1 MSRNFELL
9 HEAGKVQEMLRQ
21 RIEVPPAPS
30 PILLVPGSPAVKI
43 EGVAREEV
51 TKLVHRL
58 FLTLGPNQHRQVVFA
73 GTEKGNGSTWMCA
86 RVADILAAHVS
97 GSVCVVDS
105 DVFTP
110 TLHQEFQ
117 VQNHFGLGDA
127 LVGGEPI
134 RQYVQQ
140 LSRHNLWLL
149 SCGSVSKKS
158 QEMLTLEAMRHRL
171 MELRAEFDYVLV
183 DASPIDFSNHA
194 AVLGSWCDGVALVL
208 KANSSTRKGARQ
220 ALKDLEAAQTR
231 VLGAVLNQRTFPI
244 PESIYNR
251 L

>member
-9 HEAGKVQEMLRQ
+9 HEAGKVQEMMRQ
-21 RIEVPPAPS
+21 RIEVPATPS

-43 EGVAREEV
+43 DGAARDEV

-58 FLTLGPNQHRQVVFA
+58 FLSLGPSRPRQVVFA
-73 GTEKGNGSTWMCA
+73 GSEPGNGSSWMCA
-86 RVADILAAHVS
+86 RVADILAGHVS
-97 GSVCVVDS
+97 GSVCVVDC
-105 DVFTP
+105 DVTSP
-110 TLHQEFQ
+110 TLHHEFQ
-117 VQNHFGLGDA
+117 VQNQFGLGDA
-127 LVGGEPI
+127 LLGGEPI

-149 SCGSVSKKS
+149 SCGTVSKQS
-158 QEMLTLEAMRHRL
+158 REMLTLETMRHR
-171 MELRAEFDYVLV
+171 MAELRAEFDYIVMDV
-183 DASPIDFSNHA
+183 APASNSNHA

-208 KANSSTRKGARQ
+208 KANSSTRKSARQ
-220 ALKDLEAAQTR
+220 AIQDFEASQTH

-244 PESIYNR
+244 PESLYNR